1 MSVYKICNDKLSK
14 LWTFTFIT
22 IKFIKNNNMI
32 EHMDNDDKNKKSSEK
47 GTPVLDNFSRDLNKL
62 AEEGKLD
69 PVVGR
74 EKEIMRIAQILS
86 RRKKNNPIIVG
97 EPGCGKTAIVEGLA
111 MKIYE
116 GDCPKNL
123 SDKRIVSLDMN
134 SIVAGTK
141 YRGQFEERMKVII
154 EELQQSPNIIVFIDE
169 IHTIVG
175 AGSSSG
181 SLDASNIFKPAL
193 ARGEIQ
199 CVGATTLDEYRKNFE
214 KDGALE
220 RRFQKVIVDPST
232 KEETLIILKNS
243 KDKYEDYHKVTY
255 SDEILDLC
263 VELADRYITDREF
276 PDKAFDILDEV
287 GARSQVDIKLPEV
300 IEKLKQQASDIK
312 QEKID
317 VIKSQRF
324 EMAAE
329 LRDKERKILT
339 KLDDEKK
346 KFDQEL
352 TIKKKEISPEL
363 VYEVV
368 SNMTKIPVSKITIDE
383 TKSLINLNETLNNL
397 VIGQEEAVTKISKA
411 IRRNRVGIK
420 DPNRPIG
427 SFIFLGSTGVGK
439 TFLAKKLAK
448 EIFGSE
454 DNMIRV
460 DMSEY
465 QEKHTIS
472 RLIGSPPGYVGHEEG
487 GQLTEQV
494 KNKPYSVI
502 LFDEVE
508 KANKDIFSTLL
519 QMLDDGHLTDSLGR
533 KINFKNCLIIMTS
546 NIGVRKLQDFGS
558 GVGFRKSDYIEEE
571 QKRDILKKEMSK
583 FFAPEFLNRIDDV
596 IIFNSLKKE
605 HIDKI
610 VKLEI
615 DILIKRLDKMN
626 YKFSVEDSV
635 VDLISKVGFDS
646 TYGARPLKRAIQD
659 KIEDLISEEI
669 LLDKIKENTPY
680 VILVEDEVIKING
693 TEEPIDVPKPK
704 RGRKKKEV
712 E

>member
-1 MSVYKICNDKLSK
+1 
-14 LWTFTFIT
+14 
-22 IKFIKNNNMI
+22 
-32 EHMDNDDKNKKSSEK
+32 
-47 GTPVLDNFSRDLNKL
+47 
-62 AEEGKLD
+62 
-69 PVVGR
+69 
-74 EKEIMRIAQILS
+74 
-86 RRKKNNPIIVG
+86 
-97 EPGCGKTAIVEGLA
+97 
-111 MKIYE
+111 
-116 GDCPKNL
+116 
-123 SDKRIVSLDMN
+123 
-134 SIVAGTK
+134 
-141 YRGQFEERMKVII
+141 MKVII
-154 EELQQSPNIIVFIDE
+154 EELQNNPNIIVFIDE

-220 RRFQKVIVDPST
+220 RRFQKIIVDPST

-243 KDKYEDYHKVTY
+243 KTKYEGHHKVTY
-255 SDEILDLC
+255 SDSILELC

-287 GARSQVDIKLPEV
+287 GARSQVELKLPDS
-300 IEKLKQQASDIK
+300 IEKLKIELSDVK
-312 QEKID
+312 NEKID
-317 VIKSQRF
+317 VIKKQKY
-324 EMAAE
+324 ELAAD

-339 KLDDEKK
+339 KLEDEKL
-346 KFDQEL
+346 KFETQLEK
-352 TIKKKEISPEL
+352 TKREIPEEL

-368 SNMTKIPVSKITIDE
+368 SNMTKIPVNKITVDE
-383 TKSLINLNETLNNL
+383 TKSLINLEKTLNDI
-397 VIGQEEAVTKISKA
+397 VIGQEEAVSKISRS

-494 KNKPYSVI
+494 KNKPYCVI
-502 LFDEVE
+502 LFDEIE

-546 NIGVRKLQDFGS
+546 NIGVKKLQDFGS
-558 GVGFRKSDYIEEE
+558 GVGFKKSDYIEEE
-571 QKRDILKKEMSK
+571 HKRDILKKELSK
-583 FFAPEFLNRIDDV
+583 FFAPEFLNRIDDT
-596 IIFNSLKKE
+596 IIFNSLQKD

-610 VKLEI
+610 VKLELNN
-615 DILIKRLDKMN
+615 LINRLSKMN
-626 YKFSVEDSV
+626 YKFE
-635 VDLISKVGFDS
+635 VDNNVLEHISKVGFDEV
-646 TYGARPLKRAIQD
+646 YGARPLKRAIQD

-669 LLDKIKENTPY
+669 LMDKIKENTNY
-680 VILVEDEVIKING
+680 LITVESDVVKIIESEISIQ
-693 TEEPIDVPKPK
+693 TEKPKAK

-712 E
+712 